1 MQSLTVVVAH
11 TDSTAAQLL
20 MNNLRAHFRRVA
32 LASDHAELRDQIER
46 NRANLAIVDLDMVPV
61 EQIKDIC
68 AEYGSTAVV
77 CVHRAPDY
85 EMWNSA
91 MNAGALECCHPT
103 DIPAILNAMRS
114 RPMAKSRA
122 AAA

>member
-11 TDSTAAQLL
+11 ADSTAAQQLT
-20 MNNLRAHFRRVA
+20 NNLRAHFRKVA
-32 LASDHAELRDQIER
+32 VAGDHVGLREAIER
-46 NRANLAIVDLDMVPV
+46 NRANLAIVDLDMVTV
-61 EQIKDIC
+61 EQVKDIC

-77 CVHRAPDY
+77 CVHRAPDF

-103 DIPAILNAMRS
+103 DIPSILNALRS
-114 RPMAKSRA
+114 RPAAKARSA
-122 AAA
+122 AA